1 MAKLRAILVLGIF
14 IGLLVTPLTYAA
26 DPPIK
31 MGTVLRLSIGAE
43 HGIPCRR
50 GVEMAVAEVNK
61 AGGIN
66 GRQVELIVED
76 EKDSPAASVNA
87 VQKLINVDK
96 VIGMVGPMTSGDV
109 MAATKIADEAK
120 VVIIT
125 PTATTPKLSGAAAYV
140 YRGCSRI
147 DT

>member
-43 HGIPCRR
+43 H
-50 GVEMAVAEVNK
+50 
-61 AGGIN
+61 GIN